1 METRPNSPLQV
12 VTACFAFYKSKY
24 YTQMR
29 KIFIA
34 SILAFLC
41 LMSSVA
47 QVNYNSREEIPEKYK
62 WNFSDIYENWEAW
75 DADFKAISSDMEKV
89 QAFKGTLNTNADN
102 LLDLISLQE
111 GLMKKAYKV
120 YRFVSFQST
129 VDTRNMELK
138 AKLQQVQL
146 LFAQFGVATA
156 WISPEMLE
164 IPEATM
170 KQWIAENDGL
180 KVHEFSLMDMYRLQK
195 HVLNQE
201 MEQLMSYFSQ
211 VSGTAGDVF
220 TALSTADMVFK
231 EVELSD
237 GSKVTVTPG
246 VYSQVTTS
254 NRNQADRQ
262 LVYEALYDVYYK
274 NKNSYAAIYN
284 GVVQSNWANSRARNY
299 TTCLDGELEG
309 NNIPKEV
316 YLNLINTVK
325 ENTAPVQKYYKL
337 RKKVLG
343 LEKYY
348 GFDGSIS
355 LVDFDKNY
363 PYDEAV
369 KVVEESVLP
378 LGKDYQAKLKTATS
392 SGWLDV
398 YENPGKRSGA
408 FSAGVYGVHPYML
421 LNYNGTL
428 DYVFTLAHELGHTMH
443 TTLSNETQPFATHN
457 YTIFVAEVASTFN
470 ERLLLDHMMKNTKD
484 PKERIAL
491 LNQTIQGIIGT
502 FYAQSMFADY
512 EYQVHQMAEKGQPIN
527 ADVLTGIWKGLAEQ
541 YYGDT
546 SEETQ
551 YSGYA
556 WTRIPH
562 FYNSP
567 FYVYQYATCF
577 ASSAKL
583 YKDVT
588 EGKKKD
594 KEAAI
599 ERYITLLQSG
609 GNDFPMEQLK
619 KAGVD
624 LSKPEP
630 ILAVIN
636 QLDKLVDQLAIEL
649 EKLEE

>member
-1 METRPNSPLQV
+1 M
-12 VTACFAFYKSKY
+12 K
-24 YTQMR
+24 
-29 KIFIA
+29 KIFLLC
-34 SILAFLC
+34 ILAASTLV
-41 LMSSVA
+41 SAVA
-47 QVNYNSREEIPEKYK
+47 QVNYKSREEIPEKYK

-75 DADFKAISSDMEKV
+75 EADFKAISADMEKV
-89 QAFKGTLNTNADN
+89 QTFKGTLNTGADN
-102 LLDLISLQE
+102 LLELIDLQE

-120 YRFVSFQST
+120 YQFVSFQST
-129 VDTRNMELK
+129 VDTRNTELQG
-138 AKLQQVQL
+138 KLQQVRL
-146 LFAQFGVATA
+146 LFAQFGVATS
-156 WISPEMLE
+156 WISPEMLQ
-164 IPEATM
+164 IPEETM
-170 KQWIAENDGL
+170 KQWIADNDGL
-180 KVHEFSLMDMYRLQK
+180 KVHQFSLIDMYRLQK
-195 HVLNQE
+195 HVLNEE
-201 MEQLMSYFSQ
+201 MEQLLSYYSQ
-211 VSGTAGDVF
+211 VSSTAGNVF
-220 TALSTADMVFK
+220 TALSTADMKFK

-246 VYSQVTTS
+246 VYSQVTTN
-254 NRNQADRQ
+254 NRNQADRK
-262 LVYEALYDVYYK
+262 LVYEALYDVYHK
-274 NKNSYAAIYN
+274 NKNTYAAIYN
-284 GVVQSNWANSRARNY
+284 GVVQANWARARARNY
-299 TTCLDGELEG
+299 STCLDAKLEG
-309 NNIPKEV
+309 NNIPKDV

-325 ENTAPVQKYYKL
+325 ANTAPIQKYYKL

-355 LVDFDKNY
+355 LVDFDKSY
-363 PYDEAV
+363 PYDDAV
-369 KVVEESVLP
+369 EVVTESVLP

-443 TTLSNETQPFATHN
+443 TTLSNETQPFATHR

-470 ERLLLDHMMKNTKD
+470 ERLLLDHMMANTKD
-484 PKERIAL
+484 PKERISL
-491 LNQTIQGIIGT
+491 LNQAIQGIIGT
-502 FYAQSMFADY
+502 FYAQTMFADY
-512 EYQVHQMAEKGQPIN
+512 EYQVHELAEKGQPIN
-527 ADVLTGIWKGLAEQ
+527 ADVLTGVWKALAET

-546 SEETQ
+546 SEETK

-594 KEAAI
+594 RQEALD
-599 ERYITLLQSG
+599 RYITLLQSG

-624 LSKPEP
+624 LSQPET

-636 QLDKLVDQLAIEL
+636 QLDKLVDQLAEEIENM
-649 EKLEE
+649 EK